1 MSKTKPKREYVVG
14 YKGDNQCVYGPDGIV
29 TTSCTRWVDRM
40 TTETAKRRAGR
51 LLSPDVDVCIYR
63 LVPVATGRAVNGEFV
78 ERKKAKKK
86 ASRRAKADEPRLV
99 KAPDGNWDIRTKTHY
114 WVRVLNKFVRRSAKS
129 DSIGMYTKRT
139 CLNYLPAASA
149 AWKAMK
155 RGRGEQGG
163 RRAAS

>member
-1 MSKTKPKREYVVG
+1 MSKPKAKREYVVG

-86 ASRRAKADEPRLV
+86 AASSRSDDVPRIV
-99 KAPDGNWDIRTKTHY
+99 KAPDGGWDIRTKTHWWSMHTKNWNPRTHVSDCY
-114 WVRVLNKFVRRSAKS
+114 GVTSRSNCYS
-129 DSIGMYTKRT
+129 E
-139 CLNYLPAASA
+139 LPAARA

-155 RGRGEQGG
+155 RGRS
-163 RRAAS
+163 A

>member
-1 MSKTKPKREYVVG
+1 MSKTKSKREYVVG

-86 ASRRAKADEPRLV
+86 AAPRAKSDEPRIV
-99 KAPDGNWDIRTKTHY
+99 RAPNREYDIRTKTHY
-114 WVRVLNKFVRRSAKS
+114 WVQSVKRWVPR
-129 DSIGMYTKRT
+129 DSEMDTIGLYSHSECVSMI
-139 CLNYLPAASA
+139 PAARA
-149 AWKAMK
+149 AWRKLQAEGK
-155 RGRGEQGG
+155 VG
-163 RRAAS
+163 

>member
-1 MSKTKPKREYVVG
+1 MSKTKSKREYVVG

-86 ASRRAKADEPRLV
+86 AAPRAKEDVPMVVRAD
-99 KAPDGNWDIRTKTHY
+99 DGDWDIRTKTHY
-114 WVRVLNKFVRRSAKS
+114 WSRITWVRRNAFS
-129 DSIGMYTKRT
+129 DSRGLYTKRQ
-139 CLNYLPAASA
+139 CLNSLPAARA

-155 RGRGEQGG
+155 RGRGKQGE
-163 RRAAS
+163 RRATS